1 MHKQAIKT
9 KVQNTNNQPI
19 LIFSGKVIAM
29 KLPDLYVLFLKSNGV
44 CTDSRNLREKQLF
57 FALKGPTFDAHDFA
71 IEALENGAIG
81 AVVDRHFDKDHPN
94 LIRVDDP
101 LETLQ
106 QLANY
111 HRKTFSI
118 PILAL
123 TGSNGKTTTK
133 KLISAV
139 LSQKFKT
146 LTTKGNL
153 NNHIGVPLTLL
164 ELDSTHEVAVIEI
177 GANHQGEI
185 SLLASIAEPT
195 HGLITNFGK
204 AHLEGF
210 GGVEGVIKGKQ
221 ELYKNLFTREGV
233 IFFNENDPIQV
244 EALKA
249 YPSKVAYQLAQPK
262 TSNRADALELIQE
275 SPTLRLRYQGLTFE
289 SPLFGAYNATNIA
302 AAMAIGAYF
311 NVPLSSAAEAIASYI
326 PSNMRSEIVELNG
339 QRLLLDAYNANPSS
353 MESAIRLYHSFN
365 WSKKALILGDMFE
378 LGEDA
383 AAEHQKIVDLLNTL
397 SFDQVYLVGLHFS
410 AATSNFTTYRST
422 EDLLNQFPDEL
433 KEFNLMIKGSR
444 GMALERVIEKLK

>member
-1 MHKQAIKT
+1 M
-9 KVQNTNNQPI
+9 
-19 LIFSGKVIAM
+19 
-29 KLPDLYVLFLKSNGV
+29 
-44 CTDSRNLREKQLF
+44 
-57 FALKGPTFDAHDFA
+57 
-71 IEALENGAIG
+71 
-81 AVVDRHFDKDHPN
+81 
-94 LIRVDDP
+94 
-101 LETLQ
+101 
-106 QLANY
+106 
-111 HRKTFSI
+111 
-118 PILAL
+118 
-123 TGSNGKTTTK
+123 
-133 KLISAV
+133 ISAV

-146 LTTKGNL
+146 LTAKGNL

-164 ELDSTHEVAVIEI
+164 ELDSTHEIAVIEM

-185 SLLASIAEPT
+185 ALLASIAEPT

-289 SPLFGAYNATNIA
+289 SPLFGSYNATNIA
-302 AAMAIGAYF
+302 AAMGIGAYF
-311 NVPLSSAAEAIASYI
+311 NVSLSSAAEAIAQYV

-353 MESAIRLYHSFN
+353 MESAIRLFHSFN